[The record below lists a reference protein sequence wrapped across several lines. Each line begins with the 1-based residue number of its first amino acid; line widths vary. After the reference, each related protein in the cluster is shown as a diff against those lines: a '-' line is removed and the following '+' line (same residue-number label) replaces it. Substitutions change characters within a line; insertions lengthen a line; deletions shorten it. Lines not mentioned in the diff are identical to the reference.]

1 MSFFFNCT
9 AYYSQ
14 NFSDSQNAEAPFLA
28 GFYSLLYVLT
38 QLCLLIPRTVACQ
51 APLFM
56 KFSRHEHW
64 IAIPFSRGSS
74 QPRDQTWVSCIAG
87 RFFSIWASRASVDIH
102 RCKEHITHMPL
113 LFIILLQVLLVS
125 PQKNPKSLKKIFKK
139 ILFPDSN
146 NSEWTFQNRN
156 R

>member
-1 MSFFFNCT
+1 MFDSLRKIAEQILHVFFF
-9 AYYSQ
+9 
-14 NFSDSQNAEAPFLA
+14 FIVLLIIPRIFLTPRVQKLHSWQA
-28 GFYSLLYVLT
+28 STVCCMCLLT
-38 QLCLLIPRTVACQ
+38 QLCLLTVACQ

-64 IAIPFSRGSS
+64 IAIPFFRGSS

-87 RFFSIWASRASVDIH
+87 RFFTIWASRASVDIH

-113 LFIILLQVLLVS
+113 L
-125 PQKNPKSLKKIFKK
+125 KKIFKK

-146 NSEWTFQNRN
+146 NSEWTFQSRDKKEKN
-156 R
+156 